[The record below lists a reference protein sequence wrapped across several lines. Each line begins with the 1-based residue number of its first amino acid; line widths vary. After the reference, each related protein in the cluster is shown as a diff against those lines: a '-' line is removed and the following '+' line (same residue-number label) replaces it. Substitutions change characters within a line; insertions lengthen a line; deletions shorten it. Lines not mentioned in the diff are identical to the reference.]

1 MSIKAYISKNT
12 SSLFDEMMTKLDD
25 PNFDH
30 ELFQSFRS
38 HKDQRGYV
46 VEFNMNE
53 ILVYAFAGEE

>member
-1 MSIKAYISKNT
+1 
-12 SSLFDEMMTKLDD
+12 MMTKLDD